1 MNNTA
6 LRAQDILQGEISDG
20 EIQGQLSQVTHLHT
34 WNTICRL
41 FFSECFHHVVAFSIL
56 LP

>member
-6 LRAQDILQGEISDG
+6 LRAQDILQGEISEG

-34 WNTICRL
+34 WNTICCL